1 MNALYGVGREKAR
14 YAVAIR
20 PWRGLGT
27 ILNARIV
34 MRPMTM
40 SIMVTVTSM
49 IVTVMAVFVF
59 RPVGWPFGVL
69 FFIRPSTV
77 THLITS
83 SHVDIDNL

>member
-27 ILNARIV
+27 ILNARID

-40 SIMVTVTSM
+40 RIMVTVTSM

-59 RPVGWPFGVL
+59 RPVWRAL
-69 FFIRPSTV
+69 FY
-77 THLITS
+77 S
-83 SHVDIDNL
+83 SFHCYAFNNKLTC